1 MSTNK
6 LLLIISLLL
15 LMHISHAQ
23 KSNKQKFKKLDWLTG
38 KWIRTNSSAGQSGY
52 ETWNKVSDLKLSGK
66 GITLK
71 GKEVIFTEHL
81 ELIVKGNDIF
91 YVVTVTGETKPV
103 YFKLTAIADNGFTC
117 ENPKHDFPKKITY
130 SRSGNRAKAVISG
143 DGKSVDY
150 NFVREDNKQ

>member
-1 MSTNK
+1 MSNQK

-15 LMHISHAQ
+15 LLHVSHAQ
-23 KSNKQKFKKLDWLTG
+23 ESNKQKFKKLEWLTG
-38 KWIRTNSSAGQSGY
+38 KWVRTNSSAGQSGY
-52 ETWNKVSDLKLSGK
+52 ETWTKVSELKLSGK
-66 GITLK
+66 GVTLK
-71 GKEVIFTEHL
+71 GKEVIFTENL

-103 YFKLTAIADNGFTC
+103 FFRLTAIADDGFTC

-130 SRSGNRAKAVISG
+130 SLSGNHAKAVISG

-150 NFVREDNKQ
+150 IFVRGDEKL